1 TPCSTRTS
9 CCPHSRCTHVTT
21 AIGPRSP
28 GCPLTAWLRR
38 WPRIPRTGTLRKSTA
53 TWHGPW
59 RGWPADPT
67 RAGDPGIISGVPV
80 FAHFGTR
87 GRRAGV
93 AAGIAFTAGD
103 AFAADVVVVVIVVRE
118 CAGYSGIFDHDDH
131 HDRREPA
138 VEPTTITT
146 TAARATLENVWLQ
159 VRARGAGPG
168 SRLR

>member
-1 TPCSTRTS
+1 M
-9 CCPHSRCTHVTT
+9 
-21 AIGPRSP
+21 
-28 GCPLTAWLRR
+28 
-38 WPRIPRTGTLRKSTA
+38 
-53 TWHGPW
+53 
-59 RGWPADPT
+59 
-67 RAGDPGIISGVPV
+67 
-80 FAHFGTR
+80 
-87 GRRAGV
+87 